1 VADGAAR
8 VARVDGEAAL
18 REVVDME
25 VDTQHLLVDTEVDT
39 QLLLVGTEVD
49 TQLLLVDTEVD
60 PQRLLEDTEV
70 VLRVV
75 TVALALAITG
85 VVRVVHGVVDSKEV
99 AMGEHLRQAVKAA
112 GVREAAGVDPK
123 EGVRM
128 EAAKVEATEVMTAET
143 TAGKRLE
150 VPPGSPGNPLAGALE
165 VVMPPNGATT
175 NQMGKDIKFF
185 SPEHTP
191 KQRDLVLK

>member
-39 QLLLVGTEVD
+39 QLLR
-49 TQLLLVDTEVD
+49 VDTEVD

-85 VVRVVHGVVDSKEV
+85 VVRVAHGVVDSKEVAHGVVDSKEV

-112 GVREAAGVDPK
+112 GVREAAGADPK

-191 KQRDLVLK
+191 KQRA